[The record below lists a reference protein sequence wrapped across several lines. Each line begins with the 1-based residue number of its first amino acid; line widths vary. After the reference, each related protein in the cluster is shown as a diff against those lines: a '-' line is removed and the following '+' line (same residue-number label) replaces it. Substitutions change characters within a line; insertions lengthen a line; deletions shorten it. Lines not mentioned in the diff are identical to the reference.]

1 LVKREKVRLGVLV
14 STCNPS
20 TWKAEAGVS
29 QVQFEASLDY
39 IAKSCLGEG
48 REKGEGEGEKII

>member
-1 LVKREKVRLGVLV
+1 V

-20 TWKAEAGVS
+20 TWKAEARVS

-48 REKGEGEGEKII
+48 REKGEEEGEKII